1 MFNLTYV
8 GISLVAILVLIGI
21 FLLVSFLL
29 KKRQRKDSPENYLA
43 SLKKEL
49 IIKVAKNID
58 ENYMDLIRDI
68 EECSSVD
75 EAFEM
80 KKTIKEAI
88 KEQRKQKQS

>member
-88 KEQRKQKQS
+88 REQRKQKQS